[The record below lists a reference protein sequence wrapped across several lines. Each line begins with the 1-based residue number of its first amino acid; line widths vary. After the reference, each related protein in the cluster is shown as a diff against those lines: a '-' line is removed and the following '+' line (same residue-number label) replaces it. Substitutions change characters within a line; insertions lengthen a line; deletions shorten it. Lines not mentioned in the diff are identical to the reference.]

1 MDLQAKHIGFV
12 LAAYAVSFLSVL
24 ALIVAVW
31 WRGRRIARRLEE
43 LERMG
48 APRRRKMT
56 AVSGQDS
63 ESEQKEL
70 TA

>member
-1 MDLQAKHIGFV
+1 MDLHAEHIGFV
-12 LAAYAVSFLSVL
+12 LAAYAVSFLSVF

-31 WRGRRIARRLEE
+31 WRGRNIARRLSE

-48 APRRRKMT
+48 APRRRKMPT
-56 AVSGQDS
+56 ASGQGS
-63 ESEQKEL
+63 ESEQREL